1 MTQSLLLLVVGFFAL
16 SFQAQ
21 AGDVEAGKQV
31 FLKEAQPSCTVCHA
45 LEDAGSVGVI
55 GPDLDQLK
63 PSREQVVNAVSGGV
77 GIMPAFNESLSADQ
91 IQAVADYIVTMTGG
105 DQ

>member
-1 MTQSLLLLVVGFFAL
+1 MIKSLLVLAAGLSLL
-16 SFQAQ
+16 SFQLQ

-31 FLKEAQPSCTVCHA
+31 FIKDAKPACTVCHA
-45 LEDAGSVGVI
+45 LEDAGSVGAI

-63 PSREQVVNAVSGGV
+63 PSREQVVNAVTGGV

-91 IQAVADYIVTMTGG
+91 IQAVADYIVAVTGG
-105 DQ
+105 DK